1 MPAISNAKLSLSMG
15 VFKGY
20 RLIGNPL
27 IRIKSCFISW
37 CSDIDRYLFHTI
49 HMDVRDLLSVP
60 TIHKD
65 VRDQLSAESIA
76 KLSTVLPIIG
86 KLDESEVREL
96 FSLFAAIRTNAAH
109 IACNQKLYLNKGLKD
124 KMLSMCQPLF
134 DITCK
139 GKKLTMFGQYYV
151 LSFLSQ
157 AYQVHAIVHRLFRFD
172 NFFDVDRK
180 NLVQFHAKLQA
191 QARKC
196 CGKSNETY
204 SQYDDDVKQKQMYL
218 TQVVRPAVEKIFLTL
233 EAECEPNRTASSYSP
248 KFSKL
253 SRSFKDELGD
263 KELFRR
269 VSWLRNQWFHRV
281 CLGDAVGGYKGHPP
295 IMEIEVVEEFLRDLK
310 IALKRLGHYE
320 ETLASIAELGKSL
333 LHFALSRWVEL
344 TYKLLETNLFLDSK
358 FHDRVAKV
366 NAAYQ
371 SAHEQGDAFYTL
383 ALDLA
388 SRNVG
393 WKFQRDCF
401 VDRKPRSIKVGN
413 VRFLHLRCDHGF
425 DIHGL
430 HTDAQDLYLADGG
443 NYELRETINGF
454 SLEEIHFEADEPL
467 CDAMYI
473 FAATLN

>member
-1 MPAISNAKLSLSMG
+1 MPAISNAKLSLPMG
-15 VFKGY
+15 VFEGY

-37 CSDIDRYLFHTI
+37 CSDIDRYLFCTI
-49 HMDVRDLLSVP
+49 QMDVRDP
-60 TIHKD
+60 
-65 VRDQLSAESIA
+65 LSAENIA
-76 KLSTVLPIIG
+76 NLSTVLPIIG

-109 IACNQKLYLNKGLKD
+109 TFCNRKLYLNDGLKA
-124 KMLSMCQPLF
+124 KMLSLCQPLF
-134 DITCK
+134 DITCN
-139 GKKLTMFGQYYV
+139 GKELTVFGQYYV

-157 AYQVHAIVHRLFRFD
+157 AYQVHAIIHRLFRFD
-172 NFFDVDRK
+172 NFFDVGRK

-191 QARKC
+191 QAKKC

-218 TQVVRPAVEKIFLTL
+218 SQIVRPSVEKIFLTL
-233 EAECEPNRTASSYSP
+233 EAECEPNRTAASYSP
-248 KFSKL
+248 KFSEL
-253 SRSFKDELGD
+253 SSSFQNELGD
-263 KELFRR
+263 EELFQR

-281 CLGDAVGGYKGHPP
+281 CLGDAVGGYKGHPQT
-295 IMEIEVVEEFLRDLK
+295 MEVEVVEEVLRDLK
-310 IALKRLGHYE
+310 RSLKRLGHYE
-320 ETLASIAELGKSL
+320 KTLASIAELGKSL
-333 LHFALSRWVEL
+333 LHFALSRWIEL
-344 TYKLLETNLFLDSK
+344 TYKLLETNLFLDYK
-358 FHDRVAKV
+358 FHERVAKV

-388 SRNVG
+388 SRSVG
-393 WKFQRDCF
+393 WRFQRDCF
-401 VDRKPRSIKVGN
+401 ADRKPRSIKVGN
-413 VRFLHLRCDHGF
+413 VRFFHLHCDHGF

-430 HTDAQDLYLADGG
+430 HTDAHDLYLADGG

-467 CDAMYI
+467 CDVMFI